1 MCSCS
6 RSSSLEKEWSYS
18 PRWIH
23 PPPSSDDD
31 VDLEKGTRSG
41 VSARL
46 FSPPTLKKGAVSHMC
61 VYVFSLSLLP
71 HFVCFVRIL
80 LLLLCSYIRNHSRKK
95 RSKNEELSSLFVSSY
110 KNRRKTHHQIMGGKT
125 ELTTIKTLMEITGQN
140 KEDVQSV
147 LQKFG
152 GDEALAV
159 SELMCSACNHHLS
172 YFNFSRAGGK
182 IIVREALCGIIT
194 RAKTDPLRLFF
205 PKLQCISSWT

>member
-6 RSSSLEKEWSYS
+6 RSSSLEKEWSSWCS

-46 FSPPTLKKGAVSHMC
+46 FSPPTLKKVGAVSLTC
-61 VYVFSLSLLP
+61 VYVFSLSLRP

-80 LLLLCSYIRNHSRKK
+80 LLLLLLFSYIRNHFLCKK

-110 KNRRKTHHQIMGGKT
+110 KNRRKI
-125 ELTTIKTLMEITGQN
+125 IKSWAEKQN
-140 KEDVQSV
+140 SRRSKRWWKSPVRT
-147 LQKFG
+147 KRT
-152 GDEALAV
+152 
-159 SELMCSACNHHLS
+159 CS
-172 YFNFSRAGGK
+172 
-182 IIVREALCGIIT
+182 
-194 RAKTDPLRLFF
+194 LFCRN
-205 PKLQCISSWT
+205 PAATKR

>member
-1 MCSCS
+1 
-6 RSSSLEKEWSYS
+6 
-18 PRWIH
+18 
-23 PPPSSDDD
+23 
-31 VDLEKGTRSG
+31 
-41 VSARL
+41 
-46 FSPPTLKKGAVSHMC
+46 MC

-80 LLLLCSYIRNHSRKK
+80 LFVVVVLTSETTCVRRGAKM
-95 RSKNEELSSLFVSSY
+95 KNCQAFSFPHIKIGVKSS
-110 KNRRKTHHQIMGGKT
+110 IMGGKT

-159 SELMCSACNHHLS
+159 SELMCSTCNHHLS
-172 YFNFSRAGGK
+172 YLIFHVLAGK
-182 IIVREALCGIIT
+182 SSFFCEALCSST

>member
-1 MCSCS
+1 
-6 RSSSLEKEWSYS
+6 
-18 PRWIH
+18 
-23 PPPSSDDD
+23 
-31 VDLEKGTRSG
+31 
-41 VSARL
+41 
-46 FSPPTLKKGAVSHMC
+46 
-61 VYVFSLSLLP
+61 
-71 HFVCFVRIL
+71 
-80 LLLLCSYIRNHSRKK
+80 
-95 RSKNEELSSLFVSSY
+95 
-110 KNRRKTHHQIMGGKT
+110 MGGKT

-172 YFNFSRAGGK
+172 YLIFHRTGGK
-182 IIVREALCGIIT
+182 IIVREALFIIT

>member
-1 MCSCS
+1 
-6 RSSSLEKEWSYS
+6 
-18 PRWIH
+18 
-23 PPPSSDDD
+23 
-31 VDLEKGTRSG
+31 
-41 VSARL
+41 
-46 FSPPTLKKGAVSHMC
+46 MC

-80 LLLLCSYIRNHSRKK
+80 LFVVVVLTSETTCVRRGAKM
-95 RSKNEELSSLFVSSY
+95 KNCQAFSFPHIKIGVKSS
-110 KNRRKTHHQIMGGKT
+110 IMGGKT

-172 YFNFSRAGGK
+172 YLIFHALAGKSSFAKRCVVSLREQRLTLYDFSFLNYSA
-182 IIVREALCGIIT
+182 
-194 RAKTDPLRLFF
+194 
-205 PKLQCISSWT
+205 

>member
-1 MCSCS
+1 
-6 RSSSLEKEWSYS
+6 
-18 PRWIH
+18 
-23 PPPSSDDD
+23 
-31 VDLEKGTRSG
+31 
-41 VSARL
+41 
-46 FSPPTLKKGAVSHMC
+46 
-61 VYVFSLSLLP
+61 
-71 HFVCFVRIL
+71 
-80 LLLLCSYIRNHSRKK
+80 
-95 RSKNEELSSLFVSSY
+95 
-110 KNRRKTHHQIMGGKT
+110 MGGKT

-172 YFNFSRAGGK
+172 RILIFHATGGK
-182 IIVREALCGIIT
+182 IIVREALCGSIT

>member
-31 VDLEKGTRSG
+31 VDDLEKGTRSG

-46 FSPPTLKKGAVSHMC
+46 FSPQTLFKKEQSRLRVRVRS
-61 VYVFSLSLLP
+61 FSLFTPTFCVFCASP
-71 HFVCFVRIL
+71 FVVVVVVLTSENTRVRK
-80 LLLLCSYIRNHSRKK
+80 S
-95 RSKNEELSSLFVSSY
+95 EELSSLFVSSY

-147 LQKFG
+147 LQKSG

-172 YFNFSRAGGK
+172 R
-182 IIVREALCGIIT
+182 I
-194 RAKTDPLRLFF
+194 
-205 PKLQCISSWT
+205 

>member
-1 MCSCS
+1 
-6 RSSSLEKEWSYS
+6 
-18 PRWIH
+18 
-23 PPPSSDDD
+23 
-31 VDLEKGTRSG
+31 
-41 VSARL
+41 
-46 FSPPTLKKGAVSHMC
+46 
-61 VYVFSLSLLP
+61 
-71 HFVCFVRIL
+71 
-80 LLLLCSYIRNHSRKK
+80 
-95 RSKNEELSSLFVSSY
+95 
-110 KNRRKTHHQIMGGKT
+110 MGGKT

-172 YFNFSRAGGK
+172 YLIFHALAGK
-182 IIVREALCGIIT
+182 SSLAKRCLFIIT

>member
-1 MCSCS
+1 
-6 RSSSLEKEWSYS
+6 
-18 PRWIH
+18 
-23 PPPSSDDD
+23 
-31 VDLEKGTRSG
+31 
-41 VSARL
+41 
-46 FSPPTLKKGAVSHMC
+46 
-61 VYVFSLSLLP
+61 
-71 HFVCFVRIL
+71 
-80 LLLLCSYIRNHSRKK
+80 
-95 RSKNEELSSLFVSSY
+95 
-110 KNRRKTHHQIMGGKT
+110 MGGKT

-172 YFNFSRAGGK
+172 YFNFSRSTGGK
-182 IIVREALCGIIT
+182 IIVREALCGSIT

>member
-1 MCSCS
+1 MKNCQAFSFPHIKIGVK
-6 RSSSLEKEWSYS
+6 SS
-18 PRWIH
+18 
-23 PPPSSDDD
+23 
-31 VDLEKGTRSG
+31 
-41 VSARL
+41 
-46 FSPPTLKKGAVSHMC
+46 
-61 VYVFSLSLLP
+61 
-71 HFVCFVRIL
+71 
-80 LLLLCSYIRNHSRKK
+80 
-95 RSKNEELSSLFVSSY
+95 
-110 KNRRKTHHQIMGGKT
+110 IMGGKT